1 MEADRKI
8 GLSKTK
14 TKKIKTEKIKR
25 VKAETKLNIHLLLPC
40 FDGLYCCI
48 VINKLKGA
56 LVHLFLGLF
65 RLYRMIPP
73 INNDGIIWSL

>member
-14 TKKIKTEKIKR
+14 TKKIKPEKIKR

-40 FDGLYCCI
+40 FDDCI
-48 VINKLKGA
+48 VA
-56 LVHLFLGLF
+56 LL
-65 RLYRMIPP
+65 
-73 INNDGIIWSL
+73 